1 LKSGINSKEETWFF
15 LTKEF
20 LIQRDRGKSEI
31 KNYRGDHH
39 EFRDFW

>member
-1 LKSGINSKEETWFF
+1 MVS

-20 LIQRDRGKSEI
+20 LIQRDKGKNGI

>member
-1 LKSGINSKEETWFF
+1 

-20 LIQRDRGKSEI
+20 LIQRDRGKNGI

-39 EFRDFW
+39 DFRDFGEIFMIFG